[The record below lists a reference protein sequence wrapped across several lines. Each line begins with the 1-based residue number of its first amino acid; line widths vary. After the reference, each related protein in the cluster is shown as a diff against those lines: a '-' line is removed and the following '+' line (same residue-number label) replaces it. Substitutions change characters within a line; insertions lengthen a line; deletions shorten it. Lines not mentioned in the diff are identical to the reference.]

1 MFLWGWSVFGVE
13 LFARGHLVG
22 VAVMTV
28 TAAAAAATFGMV
40 LGTACRTQAQLN
52 GLSTVL
58 ILLMSALGGS
68 MVPRYMMPEGM
79 QRLGLVTF
87 NAWAVVGFQKVFWR
101 DAPVADL
108 WPELGVLGAM
118 TLVGL
123 AVARTL
129 SRRWESV

>member
-1 MFLWGWSVFGVE
+1 
-13 LFARGHLVG
+13 
-22 VAVMTV
+22 
-28 TAAAAAATFGMV
+28 
-40 LGTACRTQAQLN
+40 
-52 GLSTVL
+52 
-58 ILLMSALGGS
+58 

-108 WPELGVLGAM
+108 WPELAVLGAM

-129 SRRWESV
+129 ARRWESV